1 MFRFQT
7 FLKDLKSTS
16 RYILAATIIFLIG
29 GVLGWVST
37 GALQDI
43 MIQQI
48 SGLKEISEQLQQGD
62 HIQWNF
68 FTFIFWNNAVKA
80 VLVIFAGVLAGI
92 IPIFFLVING
102 GVLGFLLHL
111 SWQQDV
117 SMYDVVV
124 KGLLPH
130 GIIEIPAIIIACAF
144 GLKFG
149 VLIIKYL
156 GELNKD
162 SRARTTNLRAF
173 MKQTVTA
180 SIWIVILLFVAAIIE
195 STITFALV
203 Q

>member
-7 FLKDLKSTS
+7 FAKDLKSIS
-16 RYILAATIIFLIG
+16 NYIWAAVAIFIG
-29 GVLGWVST
+29 GGLLGWVST
-37 GALQDI
+37 GVLQEI

-62 HIQWNF
+62 HVQWNF
-68 FTFIFWNNAVKA
+68 FTFIFWNNATKA

-92 IPIFFLVING
+92 VPIFFLVING
-102 GVLGFLLHL
+102 GVLGFILHL
-111 SWQQDV
+111 SWQQGAD
-117 SMYDVVV
+117 MYDVIV

-149 VLIIKYL
+149 VVILRYL
-156 GELNKD
+156 GELTKS
-162 SRARTTNLRAF
+162 SRLWTVNVRSF
-173 MKQTVTA
+173 MRQTGTA
-180 SIWIVILLFVAAIIE
+180 SVWIVIMLFVAAIIE

-203 Q
+203 K